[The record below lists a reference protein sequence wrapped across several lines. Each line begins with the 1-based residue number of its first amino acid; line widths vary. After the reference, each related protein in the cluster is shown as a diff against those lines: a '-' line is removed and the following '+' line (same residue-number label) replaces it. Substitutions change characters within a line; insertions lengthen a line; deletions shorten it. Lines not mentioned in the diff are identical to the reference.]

1 MSIESNLKIIALL
14 LNDIRS
20 GAKRNANDSKA
31 LRYIMANV
39 YNATLHER
47 LGVDKSV
54 DSPDVVYM
62 SEAFKEEWEAAGRPA
77 GATSLWKIGIHE
89 HAVPFNVLVSRMV
102 KECSDEQSIYDFIAK
117 NKRMVFVTKAE
128 DKKLNDAGYQ
138 RVMAEGGADRHEAV
152 GIKVHPEPMVFKN
165 KSKYRGT
172 QNAT

>member
-20 GAKRNANDSKA
+20 KAKHNANDSKA

-39 YNATLHER
+39 YNATLHEK
-47 LGVDKSV
+47 LGADKGV

-62 SEAFKEEWEAAGRPA
+62 SESFKAEWEAAGSPS
-77 GATSLWKIGIHE
+77 GSTSLWKIGIHE

-102 KECSDEQSIYDFIAK
+102 KECTDEQPIYDFIAK

-138 RVMAEGGADRHEAV
+138 RVMAEGDSDRHEAV
-152 GIKVHPEPMVFKN
+152 GIKVHPDPILYKN
-165 KSKYRGT
+165 KSKYRKS
-172 QNAT
+172 NAT